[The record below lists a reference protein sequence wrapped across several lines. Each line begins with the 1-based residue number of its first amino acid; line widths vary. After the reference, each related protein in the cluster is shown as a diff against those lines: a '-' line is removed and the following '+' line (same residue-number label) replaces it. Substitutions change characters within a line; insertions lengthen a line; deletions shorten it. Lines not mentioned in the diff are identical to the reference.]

1 MEELNNCSRE
11 ELITIVLMMQ
21 GQLDTLNEN
30 IERLIEQVRIAN
42 SYRFGKHTET
52 LDSIDGQ
59 LSFFD
64 EAENCCN
71 LSVPE
76 PAAEEVLPSRRN
88 HKKKG
93 QRETDLKDFPE
104 EILPPYQVSTEELDT
119 FYGAGNWRRMKDETY
134 KRLRHEPE
142 SWTVEVH
149 TVEVY
154 VGTGGDHQDEFL
166 RGKRPKDLLRGS
178 IVTPS
183 LLASILN
190 VKYVNSS
197 ALHRVEQEFQRNGVN
212 ISRQTM
218 SNWIIRCAE
227 KYFAPFVDRMKQELL
242 SLPVTQSDETPTQ
255 VIGDSD
261 RPNSKCYMWVHR
273 SGEFY
278 KERPV
283 VIYEYQK
290 GRDHEKPLEFYRN
303 YKGVLVTDSLEQ
315 YHLLDKK
322 LPGVTNANCWAHARR
337 AFADAV
343 KAADKKDPLSDET
356 PTQVIGDSDRPNSK
370 CYMWVHRSG
379 EFYKE
384 RPVVIYEYQ
393 KGRDHEKPLEFY
405 RNYKGVLVTDSL
417 EQYHLLDKKLPGVT
431 NANCWAHARRAFADA
446 VKAADKKDPLS
457 VKNSVAYQALQKIAE
472 FYRIDTE
479 LKELPATDRL
489 TQRQTRIKPLVE
501 DFFAWAKQQAA
512 ECTVPPKSRTGQ
524 GLNFVIHQE
533 NYLKVFLTDG
543 DIPIDNS
550 ASERAIRTFC
560 IGKKN
565 WMFHNT
571 AKGAGAS
578 ALVYSISETAK
589 LNNLRPYYYFRHI
602 LTELPKYCDE
612 KGNIDPAKL
621 DQLMP
626 WAEEL
631 PEECRKPRR
640 S

>member
-1 MEELNNCSRE
+1 MAAKHALEELNNCSRE
-11 ELITIVLMMQ
+11 ELITMILMMQ
-21 GQLDTLNEN
+21 GQLDALNEN
-30 IERLIEQVRIAN
+30 IEKLIEQVRIAN

-64 EAENCCN
+64 EAESCCD
-71 LSVPE
+71 LSAPE
-76 PAAEEVLPSRRN
+76 PAEEEVIPSRRR
-88 HKKKG
+88 KKKG
-93 QRETDLKDFPE
+93 QRETDLKDFPVD
-104 EILPPYQVSTEELDT
+104 IIPPYRVSKEELDN
-119 FYGAGNWRRMKDETY
+119 FYGAGNWRRLEDETY

-154 VGTGGDHQDEFL
+154 LGTGGEHQDEFL

-197 ALHRVEQEFQRNGVN
+197 ALHRIEQEFKRNGVN

-218 SNWIIRCAE
+218 SNWIIRCSE
-227 KYFAPFVDRMKQELL
+227 KYFVPFVECMKQELL

-261 RPNSKCYMWVHR
+261 RPNSMCYMWVHR

-278 KERPV
+278 KDRPV
-283 VIYEYQK
+283 VVYEYQK
-290 GRDHEKPLEFYRN
+290 GRGHEKPLNFYRD
-303 YKGVLVTDSLEQ
+303 YKGILVTDSLEQ
-315 YHLLDKK
+315 YHLLDRK
-322 LPGVTNANCWAHARR
+322 LPDVTNANCWAHARR

-343 KAADKKDPLSDET
+343 KVADKKDP
-356 PTQVIGDSDRPNSK
+356 Q
-370 CYMWVHRSG
+370 
-379 EFYKE
+379 
-384 RPVVIYEYQ
+384 
-393 KGRDHEKPLEFY
+393 
-405 RNYKGVLVTDSL
+405 
-417 EQYHLLDKKLPGVT
+417 
-431 NANCWAHARRAFADA
+431 A
-446 VKAADKKDPLS
+446 VKS
-457 VKNSVAYQALQKIAE
+457 SVAYRALQKIAE
-472 FYRIDTE
+472 FYSIDTG
-479 LKELPATDRL
+479 LKELPKEERL
-489 TQRQTRIKPLVE
+489 KQRQEKIQPMVE
-501 DFFAWAKQQAA
+501 EFFAWVKQQVSEYA
-512 ECTVPPKSRTGQ
+512 VPPKSKTGQ
-524 GLNFVIHQE
+524 GLNFIINQE
-533 NYLKVFLTDG
+533 KYLKVFLTDG
-543 DIPIDNS
+543 DVPIDNS

-560 IGKKN
+560 VGKKN

-571 AKGAGAS
+571 ARGAEAS

-602 LTELPKYCDE
+602 LTELPKLCDK

-621 DQLMP
+621 DILMP
-626 WAEEL
+626 WSSEL
-631 PEECRKPRR
+631 PEECRKPRH